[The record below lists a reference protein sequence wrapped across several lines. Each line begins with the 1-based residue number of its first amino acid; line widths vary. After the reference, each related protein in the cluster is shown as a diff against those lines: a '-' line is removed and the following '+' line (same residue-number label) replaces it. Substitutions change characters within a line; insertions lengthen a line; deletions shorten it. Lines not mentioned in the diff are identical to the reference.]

1 MRGRNLTQ
9 DEAMENDITIYDIVE
24 RGAGLRIRRKFG
36 SVRGMPG
43 GLNLTDMCTDS
54 RRVAILKA
62 GGKIEVAIKPE
73 IRP

>member
-1 MRGRNLTQ
+1 MNPAQ

-24 RGAGLRIRRKFG
+24 RGAELRIRRKFG

-62 GGKIEVAIKPE
+62 GGNIDKKRLKLP
-73 IRP
+73 

>member
-1 MRGRNLTQ
+1 MKPAQ
-9 DEAMENDITIYDIVE
+9 DEAMENDITIYDIME
-24 RGAGLRIRRKFG
+24 RGAELRIRRKFG

-62 GGKIEVAIKPE
+62 GGNVVKT
-73 IRP
+73 